1 MMTKGK
7 DQFSRRE
14 FLSKTFSSIAL
25 GKFLIIT
32 KKKTHALTQKE
43 TDQNLKKK
51 IIYRTLGKTG
61 ISLPIVSMGAMNTL
75 DSALVKKSYEIGIRF
90 FDTAAD
96 YMRGRNEEM
105 LGNAIKE
112 LNVREKV
119 IIGTKA
125 FVSLLRRGRSPKEIK
140 EAYLKSTEESLKR
153 LKTDYVDILYSH
165 SVYDTKWLKNPGV
178 LEALQLLKEQKK
190 TRFIGFTTH
199 QNMAECINEAAQMD
213 FYDVICTSFNYTM
226 SEDRNLIHA
235 LRNAASKGIGLMAM
249 KTQCGG
255 QYFRLADIPPEKKQ
269 LYKKDILHTAVLKW
283 VLQNDFIASAVPGYT
298 NYTQMEEDFCV
309 AYSLEYTDEERKF
322 LNDRDVKAATGSL
335 CHQCSRCM
343 PSCPNQVDI
352 PSLMRTHMY
361 AVNYPNFYQAWNTL
375 REIPTGKGL
384 DMCVSCDSCKATCI
398 RGVDIASRIAEL
410 KQIYA

>member
-1 MMTKGK
+1 MMIKGK

-14 FLSKTFSSIAL
+14 FLSKTFSSITL
-25 GKFLIIT
+25 SKFLIISR
-32 KKKTHALTQKE
+32 KKTHALTQKE
-43 TDQNLKKK
+43 TDQNLEKK

-75 DSALVKKSYEIGIRF
+75 DSSLVIKSYEIGIRF

-112 LNVREKV
+112 LNARENV

-165 SVYDTKWLKNPGV
+165 SVYDTKWLKNPGA

-199 QNMAECINEAAQMD
+199 QNMAKCINEAAQMD

-298 NYTQMEEDFCV
+298 NFHQMEEDFSV

-322 LNDRDVKAATGSL
+322 LNDRDVKAAMGSL
-335 CHQCSRCM
+335 CHQCSRCV

-361 AVNYPNFYQAWNTL
+361 AVNYPNLYQAWNTL

-384 DMCVSCDSCKATCI
+384 DICVSCDSCEATCI

-410 KQIYA
+410 KAIYA